1 MPTIKKFRTKTLLI
15 IEIHYPQNSDWPRNV
30 LCHNADGSVTYIGS
44 ALTDKKNPELT
55 GGSHFAT
62 VDDDD
67 SDYDS
72 ENGKN
77 KVSGLL
83 IRSSL

>member
-1 MPTIKKFRTKTLLI
+1 M
-15 IEIHYPQNSDWPRNV
+15 
-30 LCHNADGSVTYIGS
+30 TYIGS